1 VVCGRCGAKLGTV
14 HPDVVQES
22 WAALTSGDDDVV
34 SPPVGV
40 FGRGGRL
47 PSRFAVDEIATAS
60 VATALRAAVAL
71 QAGGPSAVVGLDRDH
86 VADAC
91 RSERFFAVDDRPA
104 RAGFAP
110 LSRFWLAADG
120 WVRTHANYPWHR
132 KALLDALG
140 VAGDA
145 EPVAAAVA
153 AAIASLRCEEFE
165 ERVFAAGGA
174 GAAVRSFD
182 VWSRHPQ
189 GQAVAAE
196 PLITCDMV
204 GNASPRPA
212 PPRLRV
218 LDLTRVI
225 AGPVCT
231 RLLAALGA
239 DVLRVDSPRRR
250 DMAPGAFADTLLGKR
265 SCALD
270 LNTPAGADRLHALLD
285 GADILVQGYR
295 PGALARFGLSAEEIA
310 ERHPGT
316 VVVIVDAWGH
326 TGPWA
331 GRRGF
336 DSVVQAA
343 TGLAAGQ
350 SPVGH
355 DPGVLPCQLLDHGT
369 GYLAAAAA
377 LDGLRRQRKHGGTP
391 IRRVSLARTAWWV
404 ATTPDRADGGPDPED
419 EKSRFLVEI
428 PTDGHTVLAVA
439 PPGTVAGK
447 RLRWPH
453 AGHGYSADQPVWDP
467 PPRDLAP

>member
-1 VVCGRCGAKLGTV
+1 VL
-14 HPDVVQES
+14 PDAVQES

-34 SPPVGV
+34 SPPLVV
-40 FGRGGRL
+40 SGRGGRL
-47 PSRFAVDEIATAS
+47 PSRFAAEEIATAC

-71 QAGGPSAVVGLDRDH
+71 QPGGPPAVVRLDRDH

-91 RSERFFAVDDRPA
+91 RSERFFAVDGRA
-104 RAGFAP
+104 AGAGFAS

-132 KALLDALG
+132 RALLDALG
-140 VAGDA
+140 VPGDA
-145 EPVAAAVA
+145 EPVAD
-153 AAIASLRCEEFE
+153 AIAQLRCEEFE

-182 VWSRHPQ
+182 VWNRHPQ

-196 PLITCDMV
+196 PLISCDMV
-204 GNASPRPA
+204 GNAFPRPA

-239 DVLRVDSPRRR
+239 DVLRVDPPRWR

-265 SCALD
+265 SCAID
-270 LNTPAGADRLHALLD
+270 LTTPAGADRLHALLD

-316 VVVIVDAWGH
+316 AVVVVDAWGH
-326 TGPWA
+326 GGPWA

-343 TGLAAGQ
+343 TGLAAGE
-350 SPVGH
+350 SRVGRE
-355 DPGVLPCQLLDHGT
+355 PGALPCQLLDHGT

-404 ATTPDRADGGPDPED
+404 ASTPAPPDGGAEPED
-419 EKSRFLVEI
+419 ENGRFLVEI
-428 PTDGHTVLAVA
+428 PADGHTVLAVA
-439 PPGTVAGK
+439 PPGTVAGEQ
-447 RLRWPH
+447 LRWPH
-453 AGHGYSADQPVWDP
+453 AGHGYGADAPVWDP
-467 PPRDLAP
+467 PARDSPTQGRPTGDPPTT